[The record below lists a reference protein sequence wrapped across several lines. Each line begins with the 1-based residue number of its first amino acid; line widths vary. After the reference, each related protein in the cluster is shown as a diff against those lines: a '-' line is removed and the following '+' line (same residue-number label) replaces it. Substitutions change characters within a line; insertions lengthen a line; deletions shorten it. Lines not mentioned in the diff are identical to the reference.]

1 MQETIQV
8 KAIIKSIENGKCKN
22 IYAAKNK
29 IKQLRL
35 QQMISEQKK
44 QYLNYLAQ

>member
-1 MQETIQV
+1 MQDTPQV
-8 KAIIKSIENGKCKN
+8 KAIIKNIENGKCKN

-35 QQMISEQKK
+35 QQMLAEQKK
-44 QYLNYLAQ
+44 QYHNYLAQ